1 MVTLSSHLST
11 PVTGWLLRTLGYFFP
26 EPIFGTTWD
35 RKCVLTFKGRG
46 EEEKLRSEQPS
57 GKLIWPSHPTL
68 IIGNKSVKK
77 HWPWPIAQTC
87 SLQYKVIHRSHI
99 TQSKMFKL
107 GLSNTGFC
115 SKCTLGSTD
124 AHLHA
129 IWLCQPVH
137 SFWITV
143 TETLSTILS
152 YRIPSSPTL
161 CFLGDISE
169 IHIPQKHRNPLLIS
183 VIVAKKVVLQNWKSN
198 KSCHIY
204 NWTNLIS
211 EYISMERYNAHRK
224 KQISTFGDTWSSF
237 LTFINSTKT

>member
-124 AHLHA
+124 A
-129 IWLCQPVH
+129 ICTPYGSVNQ
-137 SFWITV
+137 F
-143 TETLSTILS
+143 TLSGSQSLRLYPPSWATESLHLLHYVSLVTFPKSTSRKNTGIRCLS
-152 YRIPSSPTL
+152 P
-161 CFLGDISE
+161 
-169 IHIPQKHRNPLLIS
+169 
-183 VIVAKKVVLQNWKSN
+183 
-198 KSCHIY
+198 
-204 NWTNLIS
+204 
-211 EYISMERYNAHRK
+211 
-224 KQISTFGDTWSSF
+224 
-237 LTFINSTKT
+237 